1 MANRLI
7 YILALLLA
15 SFAFSAC
22 EKVIEFDLSE
32 SEEAFVIEAIINNSK
47 QPFTVLVSK
56 TAPYFGAKSN
66 HPVSG
71 AIVSVRAEKGK
82 TKYFEEIEPGV
93 YQLRGTIATAGFWY
107 IIDVEYDG
115 KTYNAKSFMNELVPI
130 MDLSFSYFDGFGFF
144 DSGYKVSTYIR
155 DPAGSENYYRLKY
168 FVNGRM
174 ADDHGEIAL
183 YSDQLFNGKDIGLSQ
198 RSQVFQETDTLT
210 IELQS
215 IDKAVYNYFSMLES
229 ISGGTM
235 QQTASP
241 ANPVS
246 NFNNGALGYFSAY
259 TYDRKTVVI
268 KDYIRKKTNN

>member
-7 YILALLLA
+7 IISVIILAFLA
-15 SFAFSAC
+15 FPAC

-32 SEEAFVIEAIINNSK
+32 SEEAFVIEANITNNK
-47 QPFTVLVSK
+47 HPFTVLVSK
-56 TAPYFGAKSN
+56 TSPYFGAKSN
-66 HPVSG
+66 NPVSG
-71 AIVSVRAEKGK
+71 AIVSVRAENGK
-82 TKYFEEIEPGV
+82 AKYFEEIEPGV
-93 YQLRGTIATAGFWY
+93 YQLRGTIATAGHWY
-107 IIDVEYDG
+107 IIGVEYDG
-115 KTYNAKSFMNELVPI
+115 VAYSAKSFMNEVVPI
-130 MDLSFSYFDGFGFF
+130 SDLSFSYFDGFGFF

-168 FVNGRM
+168 YVNGSI
-174 ADDHGEIAL
+174 ADDRGEIAL

-215 IDKAVYNYFSMLES
+215 IDKAVYNYFSMLEN

-268 KDYIRKKTNN
+268 KDYIRK